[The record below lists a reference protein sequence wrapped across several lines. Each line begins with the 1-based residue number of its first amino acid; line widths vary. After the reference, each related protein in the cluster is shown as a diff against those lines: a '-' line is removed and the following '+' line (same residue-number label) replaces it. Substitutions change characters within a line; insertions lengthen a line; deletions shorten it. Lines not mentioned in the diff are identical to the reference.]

1 MNFWKK
7 SKKVQKVS
15 MRIDRASNFQLT
27 KNHDEAGFAFFVLE
41 NLSKRQ
47 AIVIQKFIFEKFRAF
62 VRDFATDEKKTAS
75 IRYLS
80 YKQTQK
86 YSFHQDRHDSEL
98 FVINDI
104 APRTPSTGFVTISKK
119 SLGKLAELL
128 YHKDLKEPHDLLN
141 RIIAYHK
148 IFQFTFI
155 DNQESMNSDLALRK
169 EILSHISSYSPRL
182 AKEGDVP
189 QQKLPSLKKGAKLP
203 PLPTSG
209 TKAST
214 KKTGT
219 VKNFETK
226 LGARSGSSPYEVNY
240 ETLLQAQAHAGK
252 SPLKKEEKLI
262 STSPVSQYPLTLTT
276 STVKQF
282 DGNPLECEFNPD
294 EIANL
299 RKNFLNDAE
308 SEFYLGFEM
317 VQAVFKKDKKFKSF
331 TFPLYYMK
339 VGLKQANRI
348 LYIEPVEDGRFYLNH
363 LALANLVET
372 FNKSTSKDNLEQFFS
387 TLLAQNME
395 VGGKISRV
403 YLSRSFPVAE
413 EYFTRT
419 REILMGDAGADGKR
433 GILADLKVI
442 GIECDIEDVFLYK
455 SKKHLS
461 VLSQALET
469 DLNQIWQL
477 ALDEIPRFDAS
488 LLGLFLQ
495 GQSTFESKEAPKPEA
510 AWMPGALPP
519 SMKKLMNR
527 LALYDLV
534 VLEGPPGTGKTHT
547 IRNLVIDAL
556 CSGKRLMVVSDRA
569 SAVEALVDKLHEYF
583 LSYAKSESEKEEMK
597 LLWTSCLPCI
607 GELPEDSFNLDGL
620 MKRIKSQLVL
630 DSEVAPRPKSSKIK
644 DIDQEFEKI
653 LDKWT
658 QVKQELGELLEDQLN
673 PEVTAMIG
681 SATRRGQPSS
691 RKDIDDLLSFI
702 EFLDSSFRDAY
713 TKKKTTGVEV
723 AERFIKLRNW
733 LCTEEGKPYYRYFQ
747 FNFSGSEQKHSFEI
761 LEKAIMTI
769 ETLRPT
775 NCEELIDALTE
786 LGNEYLTKVFADLF
800 NELSPPNQ
808 SWFKAFKEKLKR
820 GFKYPLHRNVQLLN
834 EKMLEHKFLINA
846 LEPLEHAIK
855 KEFKK
860 VHRFL
865 DPNPHTE
872 PFPLVLEL
880 CLYKIALKKKLKR
893 QEPRAYRKTPFQL
906 LNELSQLQKKKD
918 HLVTEKVFQ
927 ALGTIGQTL
936 SSTLTGDRTP
946 LKTKISFLCDQV
958 AAAPNLASCQDALTQ
973 LQESLWEAYPIWV
986 CRKQVVPLLMPCKEK
1001 SVHLIVVDEATQCR
1015 VEDTLPLLLRAEKL
1029 MVVGDDKQ
1037 TVLSKESAVDDYLY
1051 KEFNLAEHLAAAQ
1064 ATSIKGGGSHIFG
1077 LLKNIQQA
1085 SVLLDEHYR
1094 CPPDIISYSNRYVY
1108 NDQLKIMQWLKKGAY
1123 PAVYVDYSEKE
1134 AEAGKKPSSGPY
1146 KGLDVDMIERFLE
1159 FIVQEIKQIERQ
1171 FGKKVNVET
1180 DVAICYFL
1188 LKNNAYFDDN
1198 KSKFLAKLKRGRD
1211 ILSGAGAALQGKERD
1226 FIFYFWDCYK
1236 GNFASFKQGDDE
1248 SKRKGELNVLMSR
1261 PKVRAY
1267 HYLHQ
1272 NFGDLAH
1279 GKASISDYLWS
1290 TFQGN
1295 QNEEEAVKMQMR
1307 REEPTEDHPI
1317 NRGSGQLMLSLVKF
1331 LWDRDSGELQEDLIK
1346 KNFHAQYS
1354 ETVGNPKYAVDL
1366 ILSHKKPGFDGKSL
1380 CIKDISCFAPGD
1392 QAADEVIDYY
1402 FQLQRAKPSLNPIFC
1417 FVHDLIEQEGLVLE
1431 EIKKSLIR
1439 K

>member
-15 MRIDRASNFQLT
+15 MKVGTASFQLT
-27 KNHDEAGFAFFVLE
+27 KNHDEAGFTFFILE
-41 NLSKRQ
+41 NQSKRQ
-47 AIVIQKFIFEKFRAF
+47 VVVVQKFIFEKFRSF
-62 VRDFATDEKKTAS
+62 VRDLASDEKKSAS
-75 IRYLS
+75 TRYLS
-80 YKQTQK
+80 YKQRQK
-86 YSFHQDRHDSEL
+86 YSFHPDLSDKEL

-104 APRTPSTGFVTISKK
+104 EPRTPSTGFLTVSRK
-119 SLGKLAELL
+119 SLGKLRDLL
-128 YHKDLKEPHDLLN
+128 YHKDLKEPNDLLN

-169 EILSHISSYSPRL
+169 EILSHIGSYSPRL
-182 AKEGDVP
+182 AKEGDAP
-189 QQKLPSLKKGAKLP
+189 KQKPSASKMGNKPP
-203 PLPTSG
+203 PLPPG
-209 TKAST
+209 AKGGT
-214 KKTGT
+214 KKTGA

-240 ETLLQAQAHAGK
+240 DTLLQAQSHTGK
-252 SPLKKEEKLI
+252 SPLKKEEKI
-262 STSPVSQYPLTLTT
+262 TANSPVSQYPLTLTT
-276 STVKQF
+276 STVKQY

-294 EIANL
+294 EIAKL
-299 RKNFLNDAE
+299 RKNFLTDSE

-317 VQAVFKKDKKFKSF
+317 VQAVFKKDKKYKSF

-339 VGLKQANRI
+339 VNLKQANRI
-348 LYIEPVEDGRFYLNH
+348 LYIELVEDGRFYLNH

-372 FNKSTSKDNLEQFFS
+372 FNKSASKDNLDQFFS
-387 TLLAQNME
+387 TLIAQNME
-395 VGGKISRV
+395 VSGKINRI
-403 YLSRSFPVAE
+403 YLSRTLPVAE

-433 GILADLKVI
+433 GILADLKVV
-442 GIECDIEDVFLYK
+442 GIECDIEDVYLYK

-469 DLNQIWQL
+469 DLDQILRL
-477 ALDEIPRFDAS
+477 AVDEIPRFDAS
-488 LLGLFLQ
+488 LLGLFVQ
-495 GQSTFESKEAPKPEA
+495 GQSSSWAKEAPKAES
-510 AWMPGALPP
+510 AWMPGALPG
-519 SMKKLMNR
+519 SMKKLMDR
-527 LALYDLV
+527 LALHDLV

-569 SAVEALVDKLHEYF
+569 SAVEALVDKMHEFF
-583 LSYAKSESEKEEMK
+583 LSYAKSESEKEEIK
-597 LLWTSCLPCI
+597 QLWTSCLPCI
-607 GELPEDSFNLDGL
+607 GELPEDGFNLDAL
-620 MKRIKSQLVL
+620 IRRIKGQLVL
-630 DSEVAPRPKSSKIK
+630 DSEVTPRPKSGRVKNIQESFDKI
-644 DIDQEFEKI
+644 IE
-653 LDKWT
+653 KWT
-658 QVKQELGELLEDQLN
+658 QLKDELGEILEDHLN
-673 PEVTAMIG
+673 PEVTTMIG

-691 RKDIDDLLSFI
+691 RKDIDELLEFI
-702 EFLDSSFRDAY
+702 EFLESSFRDDY
-713 TKKKTTGVEV
+713 TKKRTTGVEV
-723 AERFIKLRNW
+723 AERFINLRNW
-733 LCTEEGKPYYRYFQ
+733 LCTEEGKSFYRYFQ
-747 FNFSGSEQKHSFEI
+747 FNFDGAEQKHSFEM
-761 LEKAIMTI
+761 LQKACMTI
-769 ETLRPT
+769 ETLSPK
-775 NCEELIDALTE
+775 NCEDLIDALSE

-800 NELSPPNQ
+800 NELSPPKQ
-808 SWFKAFKEKLKR
+808 FWFKELSDKFKRK
-820 GFKYPLHRNVQLLN
+820 FKHPLYQSLQTLQ
-834 EKMLEHKFLINA
+834 EKMKEHKFLASA
-846 LEPLEHAIK
+846 LEPLDPSIK

-860 VHRFL
+860 VHSFL

-893 QEPRAYRKTPFQL
+893 QEPKAYRKTPFQIL
-906 LNELSQLQKKKD
+906 RELSQLQKEKD
-918 HLVTEKVFQ
+918 SLVTEKVFE
-927 ALGTIGQTL
+927 ALNQIGQTL
-936 SSTLTGDRTP
+936 GSTLSGDRTP

-1001 SVHLIVVDEATQCR
+1001 SVHLIIVDEATQCR

-1051 KEFNLAEHLAAAQ
+1051 KEFNLAEHLASAQ

-1094 CPPDIISYSNRYVY
+1094 CPPDIITYSNRYVY

-1123 PAVYVDYSEKE
+1123 PAVYVDYSEKD
-1134 AEAGKKPSSGPY
+1134 ADPGKKPSSGPY
-1146 KGLDVDMIERFLE
+1146 KGLDVAMIERFLE
-1159 FIVQEIKQIERQ
+1159 YITKEIKKIEKQLGR
-1171 FGKKVNVET
+1171 KVNVET

-1188 LKNNAYFDDN
+1188 LKNNVYFDDN
-1198 KSKFLAKLKRGRD
+1198 KSKFLSKLKRGKD

-1236 GNFASFKQGDDE
+1236 GNFAAFKQGDDE
-1248 SKRKGELNVLMSR
+1248 NKRKGELNVLMSR
-1261 PKVRAY
+1261 PKIRAY

-1272 NFGDLAH
+1272 SFGELVH
-1279 GKASISDYLWS
+1279 GKASITDYLWN
-1290 TFQGN
+1290 TFQEDQG
-1295 QNEEEAVKMQMR
+1295 EAEQSTMQPR
-1307 REEPTEDHPI
+1307 VEEPTEDHPA
-1317 NRGSGQLMLSLVKF
+1317 NRGSGQLILSLVKY
-1331 LWDRDSGELQEDLIK
+1331 LWDRDSEHQREDLIK
-1346 KNFHAQYS
+1346 KNFHAQFS

-1366 ILSHKKPGFDGKSL
+1366 ILSAKKPGSDGKSL
-1380 CIKDISCFAPGD
+1380 CIKDISCFAPGEH
-1392 QAADEVIDYY
+1392 AADELIDYY

-1439 K
+1439 G

>member
-7 SKKVQKVS
+7 TKKVQKVS
-15 MRIDRASNFQLT
+15 MKLDRGANFQLT
-27 KNHDEAGFAFFVLE
+27 KNHDEAGFAFFTLE
-41 NLSKRQ
+41 NQSKRQ
-47 AIVIQKFIFEKFRAF
+47 TIVVQKFLFEKFRSF
-62 VRDFATDEKKTAS
+62 VRDLAGDEKKRSST
-75 IRYLS
+75 RYLS
-80 YKQTQK
+80 YKQKQK
-86 YSFHQDRHDSEL
+86 YSFHQDRQDSEL

-104 APRTPSTGFVTISKK
+104 EPKTPSTGFITISKK
-119 SLGKLAELL
+119 SLPKLAELL
-128 YHKDLKEPHDLLN
+128 YHQDLREPHDLLN

-155 DNQESMNSDLALRK
+155 DNQESMNSDLAVRK

-189 QQKLPSLKKGAKLP
+189 KQKPNSPKPGGAKVP
-203 PLPTSG
+203 PLPSSG
-209 TKAST
+209 TKSA
-214 KKTGT
+214 KKTGA

-240 ETLLQAQAHAGK
+240 DVLLQAQAHTGK
-252 SPLKKEEKLI
+252 SPLKKEEKLT

-276 STVKQF
+276 STVKQY

-308 SEFYLGFEM
+308 CEFYLGFEM
-317 VQAVFKKDKKFKSF
+317 VQAVFKKEKKFKSF

-339 VGLKQANRI
+339 VNLKQANRI

-403 YLSRSFPVAE
+403 FLSRTLPVAE
-413 EYFTRT
+413 EYFIRT

-433 GILADLKVI
+433 GILADLKVV
-442 GIECDIEDVFLYK
+442 GIECDIEDVYLYK

-469 DLNQIWQL
+469 DLNQILQL
-477 ALDEIPRFDAS
+477 ATDEIPRFDAS

-495 GQSTFESKEAPKPEA
+495 GQSAFGSKEAPAAES
-510 AWMPGALPP
+510 AWMPGALPS

-527 LALYDLV
+527 LALHDLV

-569 SAVEALVDKLHEYF
+569 SAVEALVDKMHEYF
-583 LSYAKSESEKEEMK
+583 LANAKSESEKEEIK
-597 LLWTSCLPCI
+597 QLWTSCLPCI
-607 GELPEDSFNLDGL
+607 GELPEDTFNLDAL
-620 MKRIKSQLVL
+620 IKRIKGQLVL
-630 DSEVAPRPKSSKIK
+630 DSELAPRPKSVTIK
-644 DIDQEFEKI
+644 NVDEEFKKI
-653 LDKWT
+653 LEKWT
-658 QVKQELGELLEDQLN
+658 KLKQELGELLDNQLN
-673 PEVTAMIG
+673 PEVTEMIG

-691 RKDIDDLLSFI
+691 RKDIDSLLSFI
-702 EFLDSSFRDAY
+702 EFLESSIRDHY
-713 TKKKTTGVEV
+713 TKKKTSGTEV

-733 LCTEEGKPYYRYFQ
+733 LCTEEGKPFYRYFQ
-747 FNFSGSEQKHSFEI
+747 FNFEGKEQKHSFES
-761 LEKAIMTI
+761 LEKALLTI
-769 ETLRPT
+769 ETLKPK
-775 NCEELIDALTE
+775 NCEELIDSLGE
-786 LGNEYLTKVFADLF
+786 LGNEYLTRVFADLF
-800 NELSPPNQ
+800 NELNPPKQ
-808 SWFKAFKEKLKR
+808 SWFKMLKDKIKRRFKH
-820 GFKYPLHRNVQLLN
+820 PLHFSLKTLQ
-834 EKMLEHKFLINA
+834 EKMGEHKFLVSA
-846 LEPLEHAIK
+846 LEPLEQSIK
-855 KEFKK
+855 TEFKK

-865 DPNPHTE
+865 DPNPHNE

-893 QEPRAYRKTPFQL
+893 QEHKAYRKTPFQL
-906 LNELSQLQKKKD
+906 LRELSQLQKEKD
-918 HLVTEKVFQ
+918 RLVTEKVFQ
-927 ALGTIGQTL
+927 ALNGIGTTL
-936 SSTLTGDRTP
+936 GSTLTGDRTP

-958 AAAPNLASCQDALTQ
+958 ASAPNLAACQDALTQ
-973 LQESLWEAYPIWV
+973 LQEALWEAYPIWV

-1001 SVHLIVVDEATQCR
+1001 SVHLIIVDEATQCR

-1094 CPPDIISYSNRYVY
+1094 CPPDIITYSNRYVY

-1123 PAVYVDYSEKE
+1123 PAVYVDYSEKD
-1134 AEAGKKPSSGPY
+1134 ASPGKKPSSGPY
-1146 KGLDVDMIERFLE
+1146 KGLDVDMIERFLD
-1159 FIVQEIKQIERQ
+1159 FIVQEIKKIEKQLGR
-1171 FGKKVNVET
+1171 KVNVET

-1188 LKNNAYFDDN
+1188 LKNNVYFDDN
-1198 KSKFLAKLKRGRD
+1198 KSKFLARLKRGKD

-1226 FIFYFWDCYK
+1226 FIFYFWDCYR

-1272 NFGDLAH
+1272 SFGELVH

-1290 TFQGN
+1290 TYQGN
-1295 QNEEEAVKMQMR
+1295 HAEEEVSKMQTR
-1307 REEPTEDHPI
+1307 KDEPSDEHPA

-1331 LWDRDSGELQEDLIK
+1331 LWDRDLHVPQEDLIK
-1346 KNFHAQYS
+1346 SKFHAQYS

-1366 ILSHKKPGFDGKSL
+1366 ILSPKKAGGDGKSL

-1417 FVHDLIEQEGLVLE
+1417 FVHDLIEEDGPVLE
-1431 EIKKSLIR
+1431 EIKKSLLGS
-1439 K
+1439 